1 MKREPDDFMTTA
13 ETALIRK
20 ALDHARIPMDRVHSR
35 QAFLKKA
42 VAMPVAEKNYW
53 LAWVFSRRIAIAGAF
68 GYATAILI
76 YLAIAVSNG
85 PIAETEGVQNWK
97 ARLRASFGG
106 TIHADTGSRLTLK
119 DGTIVDCRDNSTLRV
134 SFSESQRQVEL
145 YDGTLR
151 IAASPDTTRPFV
163 VAVGD
168 AEVVAL
174 GTRFLVSTK
183 PLPDK
188 QGAQP

>member
-42 VAMPVAEKNYW
+42 VAMPVAEKNCR
-53 LAWVFSRRIAIAGAF
+53 LASVFTRRVAVAGAV
-68 GYATAILI
+68 GYALAILI
-76 YLAIAVSNG
+76 YVTIVVSNG
-85 PIAETEGVQNWK
+85 PIAEGDLGWT
-97 ARLRASFGG
+97 ARLQASFGG
-106 TIHADTGSRLTLK
+106 TIHYQAGGKLTLK
-119 DGTIVDCRDNSTLRV
+119 DGTVMDCLDDATLRV

-168 AEVVAL
+168 AEVVAV
-174 GTRFLVSTK
+174 GTRFLVSTR
-183 PLPDK
+183 PLPGRK
-188 QGAQP
+188 GVQP